1 MNRPDWEQAAHIFF
15 TDGGEKLARRLRSR
29 YNKHIMGERRSVS
42 MIKTAKFGGS
52 SLSDATQF
60 QKVAAIVRADSD
72 RRFVVVSAPGKR
84 FSGDEK
90 ITDLLYRCAA
100 LASSREDFSAP
111 FGRIR
116 DRFLSIERDLG
127 LEQVHIGPAL
137 DEIEAALGTGRAT
150 RDFVAS
156 RGEYLCARLMSAY
169 LGAPMVD
176 AADLIRF
183 DESGKLDMMATE
195 CACALLRDMPL
206 AVIPGFY
213 GAMPDG
219 SIRTF
224 SRGGSDITGSII
236 ARAVHASEYEN
247 WTDVDGFMMADP
259 RIVPEARIM
268 HAVSYIFPVREA
280 RIPIHVRN
288 TNRPEAGG
296 TWIVNEGT
304 LMKEHRHG
312 IVAGI
317 AGRRGFTMITLTKD
331 NLHKQPGFAYTL
343 LKILDRHDIV
353 VESMPSGIDNLTVI
367 LNDTDIQGKMDQL
380 YHEIRTELKPDT
392 VEIAS
397 SIALIATVGHGM
409 ARTLGVAARLFTALH
424 EAGVS
429 SRIIDQS
436 PKEMNLIVGV
446 DQRDFENAVR
456 AIYRAFCE

>member
-1 MNRPDWEQAAHIFF
+1 
-15 TDGGEKLARRLRSR
+15 
-29 YNKHIMGERRSVS
+29 

-52 SLSDATQF
+52 SLSDAGQF
-60 QKVAAIVRADSD
+60 QKVGAIVRGDPA

-84 FSGDEK
+84 FSGDDK

-100 LASSREDFSAP
+100 LAGRREDFSAP
-111 FGRIR
+111 FGQIR
-116 DRFLSIERDLG
+116 DRYLSIERDLG
-127 LEQVHIGPAL
+127 LEQAHMGPAL
-137 DEIEAALGTGRAT
+137 DEIEAALRTGRAS

-156 RGEYLCARLMSAY
+156 RGEYLCARLMGAY

-176 AADLIRF
+176 AAQLIRF
-183 DESGKLDMMATE
+183 KEDGTLDMERTACY
-195 CACALLRDMPL
+195 CAPLKDLPL

-213 GAMPDG
+213 GTMPDG

-224 SRGGSDITGSII
+224 SRGGSDITGAII
-236 ARAVHASEYEN
+236 ARAVGASEYEN

-259 RIVPEARIM
+259 RIVPEARVM
-268 HAVSYIFPVREA
+268 HAVSYTELRELSYMGASVLHEESIFPVREA

-288 TNRPEAGG
+288 TNHPEAGG

-312 IVAGI
+312 LVAGI
-317 AGRRGFTMITLTKD
+317 SGRKGFTMITLTKE
-331 NLHKQPGFAYTL
+331 NLHKQVGFGYGL
-343 LKILDRHDIV
+343 LKILDRHDISF
-353 VESMPSGIDNLTVI
+353 ESMPCGIDNLTVV
-367 LNDTDIQGKMDQL
+367 LNDADIKGKMDQL

-409 ARTLGVAARLFTALH
+409 ARTLGVAARLFTALS

-446 DQRDFENAVR
+446 DQRDFETAVR
-456 AIYRAFCE
+456 AIYRAFCQ

>member
-1 MNRPDWEQAAHIFF
+1 
-15 TDGGEKLARRLRSR
+15 
-29 YNKHIMGERRSVS
+29 

-52 SLSDATQF
+52 SLSDAGQF
-60 QKVAAIVRADSD
+60 QKVAAIVRGDPA

-84 FSGDEK
+84 FSGDDK

-100 LASSREDFSAP
+100 LAGRREDFSAS
-111 FGRIR
+111 FGQIR
-116 DRFLSIERDLG
+116 DRYLSIERDLG
-127 LEQVHIGPAL
+127 LEQAHMGPAL
-137 DEIEAALGTGRAT
+137 DEIEAALRTGRAS

-156 RGEYLCARLMSAY
+156 RGEYLCARLMGAY

-176 AADLIRF
+176 AAQLIRF
-183 DESGKLDMMATE
+183 KEDGTLDMERTACY
-195 CACALLRDMPL
+195 CAPL
-206 AVIPGFY
+206 KDLPVAVIPGFY
-213 GAMPDG
+213 GTMPDG
-219 SIRTF
+219 SVRTF
-224 SRGGSDITGSII
+224 SRGGSDITGAII
-236 ARAVHASEYEN
+236 ARAVGASEYEN

-259 RIVPEARIM
+259 RIVPEARVM
-268 HAVSYIFPVREA
+268 HAVSYTELRELSYMGASVLHEESIFPVREA

-288 TNRPEAGG
+288 TNHPEAGG

-312 IVAGI
+312 LVAGI
-317 AGRRGFTMITLTKD
+317 SGRKGFTMITLTKE
-331 NLHKQPGFAYTL
+331 NLHKQVGFGYGL
-343 LKILDRHDIV
+343 LKILDRHDISF
-353 VESMPSGIDNLTVI
+353 ESMPCGIDNLTVV
-367 LNDTDIQGKMDQL
+367 LNDADIKGKMDQL

-409 ARTLGVAARLFTALH
+409 ARTLGVAARLFTALS

-446 DQRDFENAVR
+446 DQRDFETAVR
-456 AIYRAFCE
+456 AIYRAFCQ

>member
-1 MNRPDWEQAAHIFF
+1 
-15 TDGGEKLARRLRSR
+15 
-29 YNKHIMGERRSVS
+29 
-42 MIKTAKFGGS
+42 MIKTVKFGGS
-52 SLSDATQF
+52 SLSDAGQF
-60 QKVAAIVRADSD
+60 KKVAAIVRSD
-72 RRFVVVSAPGKR
+72 PERRFVVVSAPGKR
-84 FSGDEK
+84 FSGDDK

-100 LASSREDFSAP
+100 LAGRREDFSAP
-111 FGRIR
+111 FGQIR
-116 DRFLSIERDLG
+116 DRYLSIERDLG
-127 LEQVHIGPAL
+127 LEQAHMGPAL
-137 DEIEAALGTGRAT
+137 DEIEAALRTGRAS

-156 RGEYLCARLMSAY
+156 RGEYLCARLMGAY

-176 AADLIRF
+176 AAQLIRF
-183 DESGKLDMMATE
+183 KEDGTLDMERTACY
-195 CACALLRDMPL
+195 CAPLKDLPL

-213 GAMPDG
+213 GTMPDG

-224 SRGGSDITGSII
+224 SRGGSDITGAII
-236 ARAVHASEYEN
+236 ARAVGASEYEN

-268 HAVSYIFPVREA
+268 HAVSYTELRELSYMGASVLHEESIFPVREA

-288 TNRPEAGG
+288 TNHPEAGG

-312 IVAGI
+312 LVAGI
-317 AGRRGFTMITLTKD
+317 SGRKGFTMITLTKE
-331 NLHKQPGFAYTL
+331 NLHKQVGFGYGL
-343 LKILDRHDIV
+343 LKILDRHDISF
-353 VESMPSGIDNLTVI
+353 ESMPCGIDNLTVV
-367 LNDTDIQGKMDQL
+367 LNDADIKGKMDQL

-409 ARTLGVAARLFTALH
+409 ARTLGVAARLFTALS

-446 DQRDFENAVR
+446 DQRDFETAVR
-456 AIYRAFCE
+456 AIYRAFCQ

>member
-1 MNRPDWEQAAHIFF
+1 
-15 TDGGEKLARRLRSR
+15 
-29 YNKHIMGERRSVS
+29 

-52 SLSDATQF
+52 SLSDAGQF
-60 QKVAAIVRADSD
+60 QKVAAIVRGDPA

-84 FSGDEK
+84 FSGDDK

-100 LASSREDFSAP
+100 LAGRREDFSAP
-111 FGRIR
+111 FGQIR
-116 DRFLSIERDLG
+116 DRYLSIERDLG
-127 LEQVHIGPAL
+127 LEQAHMGPAL
-137 DEIEAALGTGRAT
+137 DEIEAALRTGRAS

-156 RGEYLCARLMSAY
+156 RGEYLCARLMGAY

-176 AADLIRF
+176 AAQLIRF
-183 DESGKLDMMATE
+183 KEDGTLDMERTACY
-195 CACALLRDMPL
+195 CAPLKDLPL

-213 GAMPDG
+213 GTMPDG

-224 SRGGSDITGSII
+224 SRGGSDITGAII
-236 ARAVHASEYEN
+236 ARAVGASEYEN

-259 RIVPEARIM
+259 RIVPEARVM
-268 HAVSYIFPVREA
+268 HAVSYTELRELSYMGASVLHEESIFPVREA

-288 TNRPEAGG
+288 TNHPEAGG

-312 IVAGI
+312 LVAGI
-317 AGRRGFTMITLTKD
+317 SGRKGFTMITLTKE
-331 NLHKQPGFAYTL
+331 NLHKQVGFGYGL
-343 LKILDRHDIV
+343 LKILDRHDISF
-353 VESMPSGIDNLTVI
+353 ESMPCGIDNLTVV
-367 LNDTDIQGKMDQL
+367 LNDADIKGKMDQL

-409 ARTLGVAARLFTALH
+409 ARTLGVAARLFTALS

-456 AIYRAFCE
+456 AIYSAFCE

>member
-1 MNRPDWEQAAHIFF
+1 
-15 TDGGEKLARRLRSR
+15 
-29 YNKHIMGERRSVS
+29 

-52 SLSDATQF
+52 SLSDAGQF
-60 QKVAAIVRADSD
+60 QKVAAIVRGDPA

-84 FSGDEK
+84 FSGDDK

-100 LASSREDFSAP
+100 LAGRREDFSAP
-111 FGRIR
+111 FGQIR
-116 DRFLSIERDLG
+116 DRYLSIERDLG
-127 LEQVHIGPAL
+127 LEQAHMGPAL
-137 DEIEAALGTGRAT
+137 DEIEAALRTGRAS

-156 RGEYLCARLMSAY
+156 RGEYLCARLMGAY

-176 AADLIRF
+176 AAQLIRF
-183 DESGKLDMMATE
+183 KEDGTLDMDRTACY
-195 CACALLRDMPL
+195 CAPLKDLPL

-213 GAMPDG
+213 GTMPDG

-224 SRGGSDITGSII
+224 SRGGSDITGAII
-236 ARAVHASEYEN
+236 ARAVGASEYEN

-259 RIVPEARIM
+259 RIVPEARVM
-268 HAVSYIFPVREA
+268 HAVSYTELRELSYMGASVLHEESIFPVREA

-288 TNRPEAGG
+288 TNHPEAGG

-312 IVAGI
+312 LVAGI
-317 AGRRGFTMITLTKD
+317 SGRKGFTMITLTKE
-331 NLHKQPGFAYTL
+331 NLHKQVGFGYGL
-343 LKILDRHDIV
+343 LKILDRHDISF
-353 VESMPSGIDNLTVI
+353 ESMPCGIDNLTVV
-367 LNDTDIQGKMDQL
+367 LNDADIKGKMDQL

-409 ARTLGVAARLFTALH
+409 ARTLGVAARLFTALS

-446 DQRDFENAVR
+446 DQRDFETAVR
-456 AIYRAFCE
+456 AIYRAFCQ

>member
-1 MNRPDWEQAAHIFF
+1 
-15 TDGGEKLARRLRSR
+15 
-29 YNKHIMGERRSVS
+29 

-52 SLSDATQF
+52 SLSDAGQF
-60 QKVAAIVRADSD
+60 QKVAAIVRGDPA

-84 FSGDEK
+84 FSGDNK

-100 LASSREDFSAP
+100 LAGRREDFSAP
-111 FGRIR
+111 FGQIR
-116 DRFLSIERDLG
+116 DRYLSIERDLG
-127 LEQVHIGPAL
+127 LEQAHMGPAL
-137 DEIEAALGTGRAT
+137 DEIEAALRTGRAS

-156 RGEYLCARLMSAY
+156 RGEYLCARLMGAY

-176 AADLIRF
+176 AAQLIRF
-183 DESGKLDMMATE
+183 KEDGTLDMERTACY
-195 CACALLRDMPL
+195 CAPLKDLPL

-213 GAMPDG
+213 GTMPDG

-224 SRGGSDITGSII
+224 SRGGSDITGAII
-236 ARAVHASEYEN
+236 ARAVGASEYEN

-259 RIVPEARIM
+259 RIVPEARVM
-268 HAVSYIFPVREA
+268 HAVSYTELRELSYMGASVLHEESIFPVREA

-288 TNRPEAGG
+288 TNHPEAGG

-312 IVAGI
+312 LVAGI
-317 AGRRGFTMITLTKD
+317 SGRKGFTMITLTKE
-331 NLHKQPGFAYTL
+331 NLHKQVGFGYGL
-343 LKILDRHDIV
+343 LKILDRHDISF
-353 VESMPSGIDNLTVI
+353 ESMPCGIDNLTVV
-367 LNDTDIQGKMDQL
+367 LNDADIKGKMDQL

-409 ARTLGVAARLFTALH
+409 ARTLGVAARLFTALS

-446 DQRDFENAVR
+446 DQRDFEGAVR

>member
-1 MNRPDWEQAAHIFF
+1 
-15 TDGGEKLARRLRSR
+15 
-29 YNKHIMGERRSVS
+29 

-52 SLSDATQF
+52 SLSDADQF
-60 QKVAAIVRADSD
+60 KKVAAIVRSDAD
-72 RRFVVVSAPGKR
+72 RRFIVVSAPGKR

-90 ITDLLYRCAA
+90 ITDLLYRCAS
-100 LASSREDFSAP
+100 LASQGEDFSAP
-111 FGRIR
+111 FSQIR
-116 DRFLSIERDLG
+116 DRYLSIERDLG
-127 LEQVHIGPAL
+127 LEAHMAPAL
-137 DEIEAALGTGRAT
+137 EEIEAVLASGQAKK
-150 RDFVAS
+150 DFVAS

-169 LGAPMVD
+169 LEAPMVD
-176 AADLIRF
+176 AARLIRF
-183 DESGKLDMMATE
+183 QADGTLDMEQTACH
-195 CACALLRDMPL
+195 CAPLKDLPL

-213 GAMPDG
+213 GSMPDG

-236 ARAVHASEYEN
+236 ARMVQADEYEN

-259 RIVPEARIM
+259 RIVPEARVM
-268 HAVSYIFPVREA
+268 HAVSYEELRELSYMGASVLHEESIFPVREA

-312 IVAGI
+312 LLAGI
-317 AGRRGFTMITLTKD
+317 SGRKGFTMITLTKE
-331 NLHKQPGFAYTL
+331 NLHKQVGFGYGL
-343 LKILDRHDIV
+343 LKILDRHDISF
-353 VESMPSGIDNLTVI
+353 ESMPCGIDNLTVV
-367 LNDTDIQGKMDQL
+367 LNDADIKGKMDIL

-397 SIALIATVGHGM
+397 SIALIATVGRGM
-409 ARTLGVAARLFTALH
+409 ARTLGVAARLFTALQ
-424 EAGVS
+424 EAGIN

-446 DQRDFENAVR
+446 DQRDFEGAVR

>member
-1 MNRPDWEQAAHIFF
+1 
-15 TDGGEKLARRLRSR
+15 
-29 YNKHIMGERRSVS
+29 

-52 SLSDATQF
+52 SLSDAGQF
-60 QKVAAIVRADSD
+60 QKVAAIVRGDPA

-84 FSGDEK
+84 FSGDDK

-100 LASSREDFSAP
+100 LAGRREDFSAP
-111 FGRIR
+111 FGQIR
-116 DRFLSIERDLG
+116 DRYLSIERDLG
-127 LEQVHIGPAL
+127 LEQAHMGPAL
-137 DEIEAALGTGRAT
+137 DEIEAALHTGRAS

-156 RGEYLCARLMSAY
+156 RGEYLCARLMGAY

-176 AADLIRF
+176 AAQLIRF
-183 DESGKLDMMATE
+183 KEDGTLDMERTACY
-195 CACALLRDMPL
+195 CAPLKDLPL

-213 GAMPDG
+213 GTMPDG

-224 SRGGSDITGSII
+224 SRGGSDITGAII
-236 ARAVHASEYEN
+236 ARAVGASEYEN

-259 RIVPEARIM
+259 RIVPEARVM
-268 HAVSYIFPVREA
+268 HAVSYTELRELSYMGASVLHEESIFPVREA

-288 TNRPEAGG
+288 TNHPEAGG

-312 IVAGI
+312 LVAGI
-317 AGRRGFTMITLTKD
+317 SGRKGFTMITLTKE
-331 NLHKQPGFAYTL
+331 NLHKQVGFGYGL
-343 LKILDRHDIV
+343 LKILDRHDISF
-353 VESMPSGIDNLTVI
+353 ESMPCGIDNLTVV
-367 LNDTDIQGKMDQL
+367 LNDADIKGKMDQL

-397 SIALIATVGHGM
+397 SIALIATVGRGM
-409 ARTLGVAARLFTALH
+409 ARTAGVAARLFTALQ
-424 EAGVS
+424 EAGIS

-446 DQRDFENAVR
+446 DQRDFEGAVR

>member
-1 MNRPDWEQAAHIFF
+1 M
-15 TDGGEKLARRLRSR
+15 S
-29 YNKHIMGERRSVS
+29 
-42 MIKTAKFGGS
+42 KTAKFGGS
-52 SLSDATQF
+52 SLCDAGQF
-60 QKVAAIVRADSD
+60 RKVADIVRSD
-72 RRFVVVSAPGKR
+72 RERRFIVVSAPGKR

-100 LASSREDFSAP
+100 LAGAREDFSVP
-111 FGRIR
+111 FSKIR
-116 DRFLSIERDLG
+116 DRFLSIERDLAV
-127 LEQVHIGPAL
+127 EQADIGAAL
-137 DEIEAALGTGRAT
+137 DEIEAALRTGQAS

-156 RGEYLCARLMSAY
+156 RGEYLCARLMAAY
-169 LGAPMVD
+169 LHVPMVD
-176 AADLIRF
+176 AAELIRF

-195 CACALLRDMPL
+195 RCCLDLRDMPM

-219 SIRTF
+219 SVRTF
-224 SRGGSDITGSII
+224 SRGGSDITGAIV
-236 ARAVHASEYEN
+236 ARMVRASEYEN

-259 RIVPEARIM
+259 RIVPQARTM
-268 HAVSYIFPVREA
+268 HAVSYTELRELSYMGATVLHEESIFPVRQA

-304 LMKEHRHG
+304 LMKEHRHSL
-312 IVAGI
+312 VAGI

-343 LKILDRHDIV
+343 LKILDRHDV
-353 VESMPSGIDNLTVI
+353 AVESMPSGIDNLTVI
-367 LNDTDIQGKMDQL
+367 LNDTDIRGKMDQI

-392 VEIAS
+392 VEIAC

-409 ARTLGVAARLFTALH
+409 ARTLGVAARLFTALSA
-424 EAGVS
+424 AGIS

-446 DQRDFENAVR
+446 DQRDYEKAVR

>member
-1 MNRPDWEQAAHIFF
+1 M
-15 TDGGEKLARRLRSR
+15 
-29 YNKHIMGERRSVS
+29 
-42 MIKTAKFGGS
+42 
-52 SLSDATQF
+52 
-60 QKVAAIVRADSD
+60 AAIVRGDPA

-84 FSGDEK
+84 FSGDDK

-100 LASSREDFSAP
+100 LAGRREDFSAP
-111 FGRIR
+111 FGQIR
-116 DRFLSIERDLG
+116 DRYLSIERDLG
-127 LEQVHIGPAL
+127 LEQAHMGPAL
-137 DEIEAALGTGRAT
+137 DEIEAALRTGRAS

-156 RGEYLCARLMSAY
+156 RGEYLCARLMGAY

-176 AADLIRF
+176 AAQLIRF
-183 DESGKLDMMATE
+183 KEDGTLDMERTACY
-195 CACALLRDMPL
+195 CAPLKDLPL

-213 GAMPDG
+213 GTMPDG

-224 SRGGSDITGSII
+224 SRGGSDITGAII
-236 ARAVHASEYEN
+236 ARAVGASEYEN

-259 RIVPEARIM
+259 RIVPEARVM
-268 HAVSYIFPVREA
+268 HAVSYTELRELSYMGASVLHEESIFPVREA

-288 TNRPEAGG
+288 TNHPEAGG

-312 IVAGI
+312 LVAGI
-317 AGRRGFTMITLTKD
+317 SGRKGFTMITLTKE
-331 NLHKQPGFAYTL
+331 NLHKQVGFGYGL
-343 LKILDRHDIV
+343 LKILDRHDISF
-353 VESMPSGIDNLTVI
+353 ESMPCGIDNLTVV
-367 LNDTDIQGKMDQL
+367 LNDADIKGKMDQL

-409 ARTLGVAARLFTALH
+409 ARTLGVAARLFTALS

-446 DQRDFENAVR
+446 DQRDFETAVR
-456 AIYRAFCE
+456 AIYRAFCQ

>member
-1 MNRPDWEQAAHIFF
+1 M
-15 TDGGEKLARRLRSR
+15 
-29 YNKHIMGERRSVS
+29 V
-42 MIKTAKFGGS
+42 KTAKFGGS
-52 SLSDATQF
+52 SLSDAAQF
-60 QKVAAIVRADSD
+60 RKVAAIVRADPT
-72 RRFVVVSAPGKR
+72 RRFIVVSAPGKR
-84 FSGDEK
+84 FSGDDK
-90 ITDLLYRCAA
+90 ITDLLYQCAA
-100 LASSREDFSAP
+100 LAGRREDFSAP
-111 FGRIR
+111 FALIR
-116 DRFLSIERDLG
+116 DRYLSIEGDLG
-127 LEQVHIGPAL
+127 LEQAHMEQAL
-137 DEIEAALGTGRAT
+137 AQIEAALRSGTAS

-156 RGEYLCARLMSAY
+156 RGEYLCARLMAAY
-169 LGAPMVD
+169 LGVPMVD
-176 AADLIRF
+176 AAELICF
-183 DESGKLDMMATE
+183 EPDGSLDMGATE
-195 CACALLRDMPL
+195 RRSAFLQDMPM

-219 SIRTF
+219 SVRTF
-224 SRGGSDITGSII
+224 SRGGSDITGAIV
-236 ARAVHASEYEN
+236 ARVVHATEYEN
-247 WTDVDGFMMADP
+247 WTDVDGFMMVDP
-259 RIVPEARIM
+259 RIVPEARVM
-268 HAVSYIFPVREA
+268 HAVSYEELRELSYMGASVLHEESIFPVREA
-280 RIPIHVRN
+280 RIPIRVRN

>member
-1 MNRPDWEQAAHIFF
+1 
-15 TDGGEKLARRLRSR
+15 
-29 YNKHIMGERRSVS
+29 

-52 SLSDATQF
+52 SLSDAGQF
-60 QKVAAIVRADSD
+60 QKVGAIVRGDPA

-84 FSGDEK
+84 FSGDDK

-100 LASSREDFSAP
+100 LAGRREDFSAP
-111 FGRIR
+111 FGQIR
-116 DRFLSIERDLG
+116 DRYLSIERDLG
-127 LEQVHIGPAL
+127 LEQTHMGPAL
-137 DEIEAALGTGRAT
+137 DEIEAALRTGRAS

-156 RGEYLCARLMSAY
+156 RGEYLCARLMGAY

-176 AADLIRF
+176 AAQLIRF
-183 DESGKLDMMATE
+183 KEDGTLDMERTACY
-195 CACALLRDMPL
+195 CAPLKDLPL

-213 GAMPDG
+213 GTMPDG

-224 SRGGSDITGSII
+224 SRGGSDITGAII
-236 ARAVHASEYEN
+236 ARAVGASEYEN

-259 RIVPEARIM
+259 RIVPEARVM
-268 HAVSYIFPVREA
+268 HAVSYTELRELSYMGASVLHEESIFPVREA

-288 TNRPEAGG
+288 TNHPEAGG

-312 IVAGI
+312 LVAGI
-317 AGRRGFTMITLTKD
+317 SGRKGFTMITLTKE
-331 NLHKQPGFAYTL
+331 NLHKQVGFGYGL
-343 LKILDRHDIV
+343 LKILDRHDISF
-353 VESMPSGIDNLTVI
+353 ESMPCGIDNLTVV
-367 LNDTDIQGKMDQL
+367 LNDADIKGKMDQL

-409 ARTLGVAARLFTALH
+409 ARTLGVAARLFTALS

-446 DQRDFENAVR
+446 DQRDFETAVR
-456 AIYRAFCE
+456 AIYRAFCQ

>member
-1 MNRPDWEQAAHIFF
+1 
-15 TDGGEKLARRLRSR
+15 
-29 YNKHIMGERRSVS
+29 
-42 MIKTAKFGGS
+42 MIKTVKFGGS
-52 SLSDATQF
+52 SLSDAGQF
-60 QKVAAIVRADSD
+60 QKVAAIVRADPD

-100 LASSREDFSAP
+100 LAAQREDFSAP
-111 FGRIR
+111 FAQIR
-116 DRFLSIERDLG
+116 DRYLSIEGALG
-127 LEQVHIGPAL
+127 LAQAHMGPAL
-137 DEIEAALGTGRAT
+137 DEIEAALRTGRAT

-176 AADLIRF
+176 AAQLIRF
-183 DESGKLDMMATE
+183 RADGTLDMETTACY
-195 CACALLRDMPL
+195 CAPLQDLPL

-224 SRGGSDITGSII
+224 SRGGSDITGAVI
-236 ARAVHASEYEN
+236 ARAVGADVYEN

-259 RIVPEARIM
+259 RIVPEARVM
-268 HAVSYIFPVREA
+268 HAVSYEELRELSYMGASVLHEESIFPVREA

-288 TNRPEAGG
+288 TNRPDAGG

-304 LMKEHRHG
+304 LIKEHRHG
-312 IVAGI
+312 LVAGI
-317 AGRRGFTMITLTKD
+317 SGRKGFTMITLTKE
-331 NLHKQPGFAYTL
+331 NLHKQVGFAYKL
-343 LKILDRHDIV
+343 LQILDRHDISF
-353 VESMPSGIDNLTVI
+353 ESMPCGIDVLTVV
-367 LNDTDIQGKMDQL
+367 LNDADIKGKMDVL

-397 SIALIATVGHGM
+397 SIALIATVGRGM
-409 ARTLGVAARLFTALH
+409 ARTLGVAARLFTALQ
-424 EAGVS
+424 EAGIS

-446 DQRDFENAVR
+446 DQRDFEGAVR

>member
-1 MNRPDWEQAAHIFF
+1 
-15 TDGGEKLARRLRSR
+15 
-29 YNKHIMGERRSVS
+29 

-52 SLSDATQF
+52 SLSDAGQF
-60 QKVAAIVRADSD
+60 QKVAAIVRGDPA

-84 FSGDEK
+84 FSGDDK

-100 LASSREDFSAP
+100 LAGRREDFSAP
-111 FGRIR
+111 FGQIR
-116 DRFLSIERDLG
+116 DRYLSIERDLG
-127 LEQVHIGPAL
+127 LEQAHMGPAL
-137 DEIEAALGTGRAT
+137 DEIEAALRTGRAS

-156 RGEYLCARLMSAY
+156 RGEYLCARLMGAY

-176 AADLIRF
+176 AAQLIRF
-183 DESGKLDMMATE
+183 KEDGTLDMERTACY
-195 CACALLRDMPL
+195 CAPLKDLPL

-213 GAMPDG
+213 GTMPDG

-224 SRGGSDITGSII
+224 SRGGSDITGAII
-236 ARAVHASEYEN
+236 ARAVGASEYEN

-259 RIVPEARIM
+259 RIVPEARVM
-268 HAVSYIFPVREA
+268 HAVSYTELRELSYMGASVLHEESIFPVREA

-288 TNRPEAGG
+288 TNHPEAGG
-296 TWIVNEGT
+296 TWIVNEGA

-312 IVAGI
+312 LVAGI
-317 AGRRGFTMITLTKD
+317 SGRKGFTMITLTKE
-331 NLHKQPGFAYTL
+331 NLHKQVGFGYGL
-343 LKILDRHDIV
+343 LKILDRHDISF
-353 VESMPSGIDNLTVI
+353 ESMPCGIDNLTVV
-367 LNDTDIQGKMDQL
+367 LNDADIKGKMDQL

-409 ARTLGVAARLFTALH
+409 ARTLGVAARLFTALS

-446 DQRDFENAVR
+446 DQRDFETAVR
-456 AIYRAFCE
+456 AIYRAFCQ

>member
-1 MNRPDWEQAAHIFF
+1 
-15 TDGGEKLARRLRSR
+15 
-29 YNKHIMGERRSVS
+29 

-52 SLSDATQF
+52 SLSDAGQF
-60 QKVAAIVRADSD
+60 QKVAAIVRGDPA

-84 FSGDEK
+84 FSGDDK

-100 LASSREDFSAP
+100 LAGRREDFSAP
-111 FGRIR
+111 FGQIR
-116 DRFLSIERDLG
+116 DRYLSIERDLG
-127 LEQVHIGPAL
+127 LDQAHMGPAL
-137 DEIEAALGTGRAT
+137 DEIEAALRTGRAS

-156 RGEYLCARLMSAY
+156 RGEYLCARLMGAY

-176 AADLIRF
+176 AAQLIRF
-183 DESGKLDMMATE
+183 KEDGTLDMERTACY
-195 CACALLRDMPL
+195 CAPLKDLPL

-213 GAMPDG
+213 GTMPDG

-224 SRGGSDITGSII
+224 SRGGSDITGAII
-236 ARAVHASEYEN
+236 ARAVGASEYEN

-259 RIVPEARIM
+259 RIVPEARVM
-268 HAVSYIFPVREA
+268 HAVSYTELRELSYMGASVLHEESIFPVREA

-288 TNRPEAGG
+288 TNHPEAGG

-312 IVAGI
+312 LVAGI
-317 AGRRGFTMITLTKD
+317 SGRKGFTMITLTKE
-331 NLHKQPGFAYTL
+331 NLHKQVGFGYGL
-343 LKILDRHDIV
+343 LKILDRHDISF
-353 VESMPSGIDNLTVI
+353 ESMPCGIDNLTVV
-367 LNDTDIQGKMDQL
+367 LNDADIKGKMDQL

-409 ARTLGVAARLFTALH
+409 ARTLGVAARLFTALS

-446 DQRDFENAVR
+446 DQRDFETAVR
-456 AIYRAFCE
+456 AIYRAFCQ

>member
-1 MNRPDWEQAAHIFF
+1 
-15 TDGGEKLARRLRSR
+15 
-29 YNKHIMGERRSVS
+29 

-52 SLSDATQF
+52 SLSDAGQF
-60 QKVAAIVRADSD
+60 QKVAAIVRGDPA

-84 FSGDEK
+84 FSGDDK

-100 LASSREDFSAP
+100 LAGRREDFSAP
-111 FGRIR
+111 FGQIR
-116 DRFLSIERDLG
+116 DRYLSIERDLG
-127 LEQVHIGPAL
+127 LEQAHMGPAL
-137 DEIEAALGTGRAT
+137 DEIEAALRTGRAS

-156 RGEYLCARLMSAY
+156 RGEYLCARLMGAY

-176 AADLIRF
+176 AAQLIRF
-183 DESGKLDMMATE
+183 KEDGTLDMERTACY
-195 CACALLRDMPL
+195 CAPLKDLPL

-213 GAMPDG
+213 GTMPDG

-224 SRGGSDITGSII
+224 SRGGSDITGAII
-236 ARAVHASEYEN
+236 ARAVGASEYEN

-259 RIVPEARIM
+259 RIVPEARVM
-268 HAVSYIFPVREA
+268 HAVSYTELRELSYMGASVLHEESIFPVREA

-288 TNRPEAGG
+288 TNHPEAGG

-312 IVAGI
+312 LVAGI
-317 AGRRGFTMITLTKD
+317 SGRKGFTMITLTKE
-331 NLHKQPGFAYTL
+331 NLHKQVGFGYGL
-343 LKILDRHDIV
+343 LKILDRHDISF
-353 VESMPSGIDNLTVI
+353 ESMPCGIDNLTVV
-367 LNDTDIQGKMDQL
+367 LNDADIKGKMDQL

-392 VEIAS
+392 MEIAS

-409 ARTLGVAARLFTALH
+409 ARTLGVAARLFTALS

-446 DQRDFENAVR
+446 DQRDFETAVR
-456 AIYRAFCE
+456 AIYRAFCQ

>member
-1 MNRPDWEQAAHIFF
+1 M
-15 TDGGEKLARRLRSR
+15 
-29 YNKHIMGERRSVS
+29 V
-42 MIKTAKFGGS
+42 KTATFGGS
-52 SLSDATQF
+52 SLSDAGQF
-60 QKVAAIVRADSD
+60 QKVAAIVREDPA

-84 FSGDEK
+84 FSGDDK

-100 LASSREDFSAP
+100 LADLREDFAAP
-111 FGRIR
+111 FALIR
-116 DRFLSIERDLG
+116 DRFLSIERELG
-127 LEQVHIGPAL
+127 LAEVHMGQAL
-137 DEIEAALGTGRAT
+137 DDIEAALRSGRVS

-156 RGEYLCARLMSAY
+156 RGEYLCARLMSVF

-183 DESGKLDMMATE
+183 RADGKLDMGATE
-195 CACALLRDMPL
+195 RCCAGLRAMPL

-213 GAMPDG
+213 GSMPDG

-224 SRGGSDITGSII
+224 SRGGSDITGAII
-236 ARAVHASEYEN
+236 ARMVGASEYEN

-259 RIVPEARIM
+259 RIVPEARTM
-268 HAVSYIFPVREA
+268 HAVSYEELRELSYMGASVLHEDSIFPVRQA
-280 RIPIHVRN
+280 RIPIHVLN

-312 IVAGI
+312 PIAGI

-343 LKILDRHDIV
+343 LKILDRHGISA
-353 VESMPSGIDNLTVI
+353 ESMPSGIDNLTVV
-367 LNDTDIQGKMDQL
+367 LNDGDIRGKMDLL

-397 SIALIATVGHGM
+397 SIALIATVGRGM
-409 ARTLGVAARLFTALH
+409 ARNAGVAARLFAALQ
-424 EAGVS
+424 EAGIS

-456 AIYRAFCE
+456 AIYRAFCQ

>member
-1 MNRPDWEQAAHIFF
+1 
-15 TDGGEKLARRLRSR
+15 
-29 YNKHIMGERRSVS
+29 

-52 SLSDATQF
+52 SLSDAGQF
-60 QKVAAIVRADSD
+60 QKVAAIVRGDPA

-84 FSGDEK
+84 FSGDDK

-100 LASSREDFSAP
+100 LAGRREDFSAP
-111 FGRIR
+111 FGQIR
-116 DRFLSIERDLG
+116 DRYLSIERDLG
-127 LEQVHIGPAL
+127 LEQAHMGPAL
-137 DEIEAALGTGRAT
+137 DEIEAALRTGRAS

-156 RGEYLCARLMSAY
+156 RGEYLCARLMGAY

-176 AADLIRF
+176 AAQLIRF
-183 DESGKLDMMATE
+183 KEDGTLDMERTACY
-195 CACALLRDMPL
+195 CAPLKDLPL

-213 GAMPDG
+213 GTMPDG

-224 SRGGSDITGSII
+224 SRGGSDITGAII
-236 ARAVHASEYEN
+236 ARAVGASEYEN

-259 RIVPEARIM
+259 RIVPEARVM
-268 HAVSYIFPVREA
+268 HAVSYTELRELSYMGASVLHEESIFPVREA

-288 TNRPEAGG
+288 TNHPEAGG
-296 TWIVNEGT
+296 TWT

-312 IVAGI
+312 LVAGI
-317 AGRRGFTMITLTKD
+317 SGRKGFTMITLTKE
-331 NLHKQPGFAYTL
+331 NLHKQVGFGYGL
-343 LKILDRHDIV
+343 LKILDRHDISF
-353 VESMPSGIDNLTVI
+353 ESMPCGIDNLTVV
-367 LNDTDIQGKMDQL
+367 LNDADIKGKMDQL

-409 ARTLGVAARLFTALH
+409 ARTLGVAARLFTALS

-446 DQRDFENAVR
+446 DQRDFETAVR
-456 AIYRAFCE
+456 AIYRAFCQ

>member
-1 MNRPDWEQAAHIFF
+1 
-15 TDGGEKLARRLRSR
+15 
-29 YNKHIMGERRSVS
+29 

-52 SLSDATQF
+52 SLSDAGQF
-60 QKVAAIVRADSD
+60 QKVAAIVRGDPA

-84 FSGDEK
+84 FSGDDK

-100 LASSREDFSAP
+100 LAGRREDFSAS
-111 FGRIR
+111 FGQIR
-116 DRFLSIERDLG
+116 DRYLSIERDLG
-127 LEQVHIGPAL
+127 LEQAHMGPAL
-137 DEIEAALGTGRAT
+137 DEIEAALRTGRAS

-156 RGEYLCARLMSAY
+156 RGEYLCARLMGAY

-176 AADLIRF
+176 AAQLIRF
-183 DESGKLDMMATE
+183 KEDGTLDMERTACY
-195 CACALLRDMPL
+195 CAPLKDLPL

-213 GAMPDG
+213 GTMPDG

-224 SRGGSDITGSII
+224 SRGGSDITGAII
-236 ARAVHASEYEN
+236 ARAVGASEYEN

-259 RIVPEARIM
+259 RIVPEARVM
-268 HAVSYIFPVREA
+268 HAVSYTELRELSYMGASVLHEESIFPVREA

-288 TNRPEAGG
+288 TNHPEAGG

-312 IVAGI
+312 LVAGI
-317 AGRRGFTMITLTKD
+317 AGRRGFTMITLTKE
-331 NLHKQPGFAYTL
+331 NLHKQVGFGYGL
-343 LKILDRHDIV
+343 LKILDRHDISF
-353 VESMPSGIDNLTVI
+353 ESMPCGIDNLTVV
-367 LNDTDIQGKMDQL
+367 LNDADIKGKMDQL

-409 ARTLGVAARLFTALH
+409 ARTLGVAARLFTALS

-446 DQRDFENAVR
+446 DQRDFETAVR
-456 AIYRAFCE
+456 AIYRAFCQ

>member
-1 MNRPDWEQAAHIFF
+1 M
-15 TDGGEKLARRLRSR
+15 SR
-29 YNKHIMGERRSVS
+29 YNISKMGERRFVF

-52 SLSDATQF
+52 SLSDAGQF
-60 QKVAAIVRADSD
+60 QKVAAIVKADD
-72 RRFVVVSAPGKR
+72 GRRFVVVSAPGKR
-84 FSGDEK
+84 FVGDDK
-90 ITDLLYRCAA
+90 ITDLLYRCVA
-100 LASSREDFSAP
+100 LASQRQDFSAS
-111 FGRIR
+111 FALIR
-116 DRFLSIERDLG
+116 DRYLSIEKDLG
-127 LEQVHIGPAL
+127 LEEAHMGPAL
-137 DEIEAALGTGRAT
+137 DEIEGALATGQAPA
-150 RDFVAS
+150 DFVAS
-156 RGEYLCARLMSAY
+156 RGEYLCARLMGAY
-169 LGAPMVD
+169 LGVPMVD

-183 DESGKLDMMATE
+183 DENGAVDFEATQRCCEKLKAFP
-195 CACALLRDMPL
+195 R

-219 SIRTF
+219 SVRTF

-236 ARAVHASEYEN
+236 ARAVGASEYEN

-259 RIVPEARIM
+259 RIVPEARVM
-268 HAVSYIFPVREA
+268 HAVSYEELRELSYMGASVLHEDSIFPVRQA

-288 TNRPEAGG
+288 TNRPEGGG

-312 IVAGI
+312 LLAGI

-331 NLHKQPGFAYTL
+331 NLHKQPGFAYNL
-343 LKILDRHDIV
+343 LKILDRHGICA
-353 VESMPSGIDNLTVI
+353 ESMPSGIDNLTVI
-367 LNDTDIQGKMDQL
+367 LNDADIQGKMDLL

-409 ARTLGVAARLFTALH
+409 ARTAGVAARLFTALF
-424 EAGVS
+424 EAGIS

-446 DQRDFENAVR
+446 DQRDFEGAIQ